1 LVATCNAK
9 ASNPVQWI
17 GVFVG
22 LLKHATWIKS
32 TVLATLRGK
41 SYLSVTMMRYT
52 IHLPPSIYLDMIYGV
67 WYISH
72 MMWSYVVVKKC
83 RSIIV

>member
-22 LLKHATWIKS
+22 LLTWIKA
-32 TVLATLRGK
+32 TVLATRRRK

-52 IHLPPSIYLDMIYGV
+52 LHLPHIYLDMIYGV
-67 WYISH
+67 WYISY
-72 MMWSYVVVKKC
+72 MIYDKY
-83 RSIIV
+83 I